1 MIDPAPKP
9 TYTVWDGFVSAL
21 ELFAQQERIGNVA
34 GLRRKGIT
42 RMAKVASIPATLMA
56 QRIAAQGRGLLA
68 GAERG
73 TITDEMLDNAADQ
86 IFAVLGELKGG
97 AMKLGQALSVAEA
110 GVPPRFADHFRE
122 ALTRL
127 QQEAPPMPVA
137 DTHRM
142 LDLQLGTAW
151 RKRFTHFEDT
161 PIAAAS
167 IGQVHKAVWHDG
179 REVAVK
185 VQYPEAEESLR
196 ADLKMLQMVSGAF
209 NTLMAGTNAR
219 QLIEE
224 FLARTEDELDYRIEA
239 AYQRRFAKAFAGDPQ
254 FFIPRVVAA
263 APKVLVSEWMEGEP
277 LSRIIANGERAERNR
292 AGLLLAEFALCSP
305 SRVGLLHSD
314 PHPGNFQLR
323 PDKRLG
329 IIDFGACAQTPH
341 GIPRAVGRL
350 ARTALAR
357 DYVAMEAVLREEGFV
372 KPGAPIEMTPLR
384 NRVEPMIALI
394 DGGSIHLSR
403 TMLQE
408 EVARS
413 LDPENISLTNAR
425 AMRAPAD
432 QPEYAMLGRVLGGV
446 VGICAQLD
454 AEGPFITLAEKWVP
468 GLGDAQVAAS

>member
-1 MIDPAPKP
+1 M
-9 TYTVWDGFVSAL
+9 
-21 ELFAQQERIGNVA
+21 A

-42 RMAKVASIPATLMA
+42 RMAKVASIPATLLA
-56 QRIAAQGRGLLA
+56 QRVAATGRGLMA

-73 TITDEMLDNAADQ
+73 SITDEMLDNAADQ
-86 IFAVLGELKGG
+86 VFAVLGELKGG

-110 GVPPRFADHFRE
+110 AVPPRFAEHFRE

-151 RKRFTHFEDT
+151 RKRFAHFEDQ

-179 REVAVK
+179 RPVAVK

-196 ADLKMLQMVSGAF
+196 SDLMMLQMVSGAF
-209 NTLMAGTNAR
+209 NTFMAGTNAR

-239 AYQRRFAKAFAGDPQ
+239 AYQRRFAKAFAGDAR
-254 FFIPRVVAA
+254 FFVPRVVAA
-263 APKVLVSEWMEGEP
+263 APKVLVSEWMNGTP
-277 LSRIIANGERAERNR
+277 LSRVIADGSRADRDR

-323 PDKRLG
+323 PDGRLG
-329 IIDFGACAQTPH
+329 VIDFGACAETPR
-341 GIPRAVGRL
+341 GLPEAAGRM
-350 ARTALAR
+350 ASCALAG
-357 DYVAMEAVLREEGFV
+357 DYDALERVLREEGFV
-372 KPGAPIEMTPLR
+372 KPGAAIEMAPIR
-384 NRVEPMIALI
+384 RRIEPIVAQI
-394 DGGSIHLSR
+394 DGQDFHFSR
-403 TMLQE
+403 AMLQE
-408 EVARS
+408 DVARA
-413 LDPENISLTNAR
+413 LDPENISLVNAR
-425 AMRAPAD
+425 AMKAPAD
-432 QPEYAMLGRVLGGV
+432 RPEYAMFGRVLGGV

-454 AEGPFITLAEKWVP
+454 AQGPFLGLAEQWIP
-468 GLGDAQVAAS
+468 GFAGTREAAG

>member
-1 MIDPAPKP
+1 M
-9 TYTVWDGFVSAL
+9 
-21 ELFAQQERIGNVA
+21 A

-56 QRIAAQGRGLLA
+56 QRVAATGRSLIS

-73 TITDEMLDNAADQ
+73 AITDEMLDNAADQ

-142 LDLQLGTAW
+142 LDLQLGTGW
-151 RKRFTHFEDT
+151 RKRFAHFADE

-179 REVAVK
+179 RAVAVK

-196 ADLKMLQMVSGAF
+196 ADLKMLHMVSGAF
-209 NTLMAGTNAR
+209 NTLLAGTNAR

-239 AYQRRFAKAFAGDPQ
+239 AFQRRFARAFAGDPR
-254 FFIPRVVAA
+254 FFVPRVVAA
-263 APKVLVSEWMEGEP
+263 APKVLVSEWMDGIP
-277 LSRIIANGERAERNR
+277 LSRIIAGGSRAERDR
-292 AGLLLAEFALCSP
+292 AGMLLAEFALCSP
-305 SRVGLLHSD
+305 SRVGCLHSD

-323 PDKRLG
+323 SDNRLG
-329 IIDFGACAQTPH
+329 VIDFGACAETPR

-350 ARTALAR
+350 ARCALAE
-357 DYVAMEAVLREEGFV
+357 DYPALEAVLREEGFV
-372 KPGAPIEMTPLR
+372 KSGSPIDMGPIRRRIAP
-384 NRVEPMIALI
+384 VVAQI
-394 DGGSIHLSR
+394 DGSDFHFSR
-403 TMLQE
+403 AMLQA

-425 AMRAPAD
+425 AMMAPAD
-432 QPEYAMLGRVLGGV
+432 HPEYAMLARVFGGV

-454 AEGPFITLAEKWVP
+454 AQGPFLDLAGKWVP
-468 GLGDAQVAAS
+468 GLGDTREAAC

>member
-1 MIDPAPKP
+1 M
-9 TYTVWDGFVSAL
+9 
-21 ELFAQQERIGNVA
+21 A

-56 QRIAAQGRGLLA
+56 QQVAATGRNLFA

-73 TITDEMLDNAADQ
+73 GVTDEMLDNAADQ
-86 IFAVLGELKGG
+86 VFAVLGELKGG

-122 ALTRL
+122 ALVRL

-142 LDLQLGTAW
+142 LDMQLGTGW
-151 RKRFTHFEDT
+151 RRRFARFDDE

-167 IGQVHKAVWHDG
+167 IGQVHRAIWHDG

-196 ADLKMLQMVSGAF
+196 ADLKLLHMVSGAF
-209 NTLMAGTNAR
+209 NTLLAGTNAR

-239 AYQRRFAKAFAGDPQ
+239 AYQRRFAKAFTGDPQ

-263 APKVLVSEWMEGEP
+263 APKVLVSEWMTGVP
-277 LSRIIANGERAERNR
+277 LARIIANGERAERDR
-292 AGLLLAEFALCSP
+292 AGMLLAEFALCSP

-323 PDKRLG
+323 PDNSLG
-329 IIDFGACAQTPH
+329 IIDFGACAHTPR

-350 ARTALAR
+350 ARTALDG
-357 DYVAMEAVLREEGFV
+357 DYIAMEAVLREEGFI
-372 KPGAPIEMTPLR
+372 KPGATVEMAPLER
-384 NRVEPMIALI
+384 RIAPLVAQI
-394 DGGSIHLSR
+394 NGGTVHITR

-408 EVARS
+408 EVARA
-413 LDPENISLTNAR
+413 LDPANISLTNAR
-425 AMRAPAD
+425 AMKAPAD
-432 QPEYAMLGRVLGGV
+432 QPEYAMFGRVLGGV

-454 AEGPFITLAEKWVP
+454 AEGPFLSLAERWVP
-468 GLGDAQVAAS
+468 GFGDAQEAAS

>member
-1 MIDPAPKP
+1 
-9 TYTVWDGFVSAL
+9 
-21 ELFAQQERIGNVA
+21 
-34 GLRRKGIT
+34 
-42 RMAKVASIPATLMA
+42 MARVASIPATLMA
-56 QRIAAQGRGLLA
+56 QRVAATGKSLLA

-73 TITDEMLDNAADQ
+73 SITDEMLDNAAEQ
-86 IFAVLGELKGG
+86 VFAVLGELKGG

-110 GVPPRFADHFRE
+110 GVPPRFADHFRD

-127 QQEAPPMPVA
+127 QQEAPPMPA
-137 DTHRM
+137 AETHRM
-142 LDLQLGTAW
+142 LDLQLGTGW
-151 RKRFTHFEDT
+151 RKRFAHFEEQ

-239 AYQRRFAKAFAGDPQ
+239 AYQRRFAKEFAGDPQ
-254 FFIPRVVAA
+254 FFVPRVVAA
-263 APKVLVSEWMEGEP
+263 APKVMVTEWMDGIP
-277 LSRIIANGERAERNR
+277 LSRIIAHGSRAERNR
-292 AGLLLAEFALCSP
+292 AGLLLAEFALSSP
-305 SRVGLLHSD
+305 SRVGCLHSD

-323 PDKRLG
+323 PDNRLG
-329 IIDFGACAQTPH
+329 VIDFGACTETPR

-350 ARTALAR
+350 ARCALAG
-357 DYVAMEAVLREEGFV
+357 DYERLEAVMREEGFV
-372 KPGAPIEMTPLR
+372 KPGAPIEMAPLR
-384 NRVEPMIALI
+384 NRIDPVIARI
-394 DGGSIHLSR
+394 DGRSFHFTR
-403 TMLQE
+403 EFLQE

-425 AMRAPAD
+425 AVKAPAD
-432 QPEYAMLGRVLGGV
+432 QPEYAMLTRVFAGI

-454 AEGPFITLAEKWVP
+454 AEGPFLELVEKWVP
-468 GLGDAQVAAS
+468 EFGGSQEAAS

>member
-1 MIDPAPKP
+1 M
-9 TYTVWDGFVSAL
+9 
-21 ELFAQQERIGNVA
+21 A
-34 GLRRKGIT
+34 GLRRKGIA

-56 QRIAAQGRGLLA
+56 QRVAATGRGLLS

-73 TITDEMLDNAADQ
+73 GITDEMLDAAADQ
-86 IFAVLGELKGG
+86 VFAVLGELKGG

-110 GVPPRFADHFRE
+110 AVPPRFSDHFRE

-151 RKRFTHFEDT
+151 RKRFTHFDDQ

-167 IGQVHKAVWHDG
+167 IGQVHKAIWHDG

-209 NTLMAGTNAR
+209 NTLLAGTNAR

-224 FLARTEDELDYRIEA
+224 FLARTDDELDYRIEA

-263 APKVLVSEWMEGEP
+263 APKVLVSEWMDGVP
-277 LSRIIANGERAERNR
+277 LSRIIANGARPERNR

-305 SRVGLLHSD
+305 SRVGLLHCD

-323 PDKRLG
+323 PDNRLG
-329 IIDFGACAQTPH
+329 IIDFGACALTPH

-350 ARTALAR
+350 ARCALTE
-357 DYVAMEAVLREEGFV
+357 DYAGMEQVLREEGFI
-372 KPGAPIEMTPLR
+372 KPGAPIDMAPLQNRITPVLAQINGTDFHFTR
-384 NRVEPMIALI
+384 AF
-394 DGGSIHLSR
+394 
-403 TMLQE
+403 LQE

-413 LDPENISLTNAR
+413 LEPENISLTNAR

-432 QPEYAMLGRVLGGV
+432 RPEYAMLGRVLGGV

-454 AEGPFITLAEKWVP
+454 AEGPFIALAEKWIP
-468 GLGDAQVAAS
+468 GLGDSESAAS